1 MSEASDKTA
10 DLFEALD
17 SRDKPTI
24 RAAVDALI
32 PLAADSSDVRETLH
46 QRLLDAQ
53 RKNRWPIA
61 YVLAHLPQPSP
72 EITQVLL
79 DGLADREPDIRWAIG
94 LLLVRLAKT
103 EANVAEKLFDLCTI
117 GTTAQKR
124 MAIYC
129 IRDLNLDDK
138 NSLWVFLKLLQDD
151 DPTVRVAAVTS
162 LKTRSD
168 VDANGRQLLLQLF
181 VEDQDLRVR
190 NAAAITLAQLGS
202 PSEEFLSALNRAD
215 KNENPQIRKAAAA
228 ALAILQNKRSAPS
241 GS

>member
-1 MSEASDKTA
+1 
-10 DLFEALD
+10 
-17 SRDKPTI
+17 
-24 RAAVDALI
+24 
-32 PLAADSSDVRETLH
+32 
-46 QRLLDAQ
+46 
-53 RKNRWPIA
+53 
-61 YVLAHLPQPSP
+61 
-72 EITQVLL
+72 
-79 DGLADREPDIRWAIG
+79 
-94 LLLVRLAKT
+94 
-103 EANVAEKLFDLCTI
+103 
-117 GTTAQKR
+117 

-138 NSLWVFLKLLQDD
+138 NSLRVFLKLLHDD

-190 NAAAITLAQLGS
+190 NAAAITLAHLRS
-202 PSEEFLSALNRAD
+202 PSEEFLSALNKAD
-215 KNENPQIRKAAAA
+215 TNENPQIRKVAAA